1 MPSRIPFRGL
11 LSLTPC
17 LVLLQGCAPVLGSNG
32 PSVAA
37 MSQPPVAEVARSRS
51 GFHFGLGLGAGAAD
65 VTCDGC
71 LFDSEAGFSGFVSL
85 ARSVGK
91 KTLLGIE
98 ATGWTMETL
107 GTPNRVLSLMA
118 HLTEYLNRS
127 SGLFLR
133 TGLGVI
139 AYREDNEGR
148 PDVSA
153 TGLGFSGRLGY
164 ELGRGRVAVVP
175 YVGYLRSLGGAGVKV
190 DGDDVDPDVTISNFQ
205 LGLSVALH

>member
-1 MPSRIPFRGL
+1 
-11 LSLTPC
+11 
-17 LVLLQGCAPVLGSNG
+17 
-32 PSVAA
+32 
-37 MSQPPVAEVARSRS
+37 
-51 GFHFGLGLGAGAAD
+51 
-65 VTCDGC
+65 
-71 LFDSEAGFSGFVSL
+71 
-85 ARSVGK
+85 
-91 KTLLGIE
+91 
-98 ATGWTMETL
+98 METL

-139 AYREDNEGR
+139 AYREDNEDFR
-148 PDVSA
+148 DVSA

-175 YVGYLRSLGGAGVKV
+175 YVGYLRSLGGAGVQV